1 MEETVS
7 GHNLKGL
14 VRLFCFC
21 LVFALF
27 TLFANVHL
35 VTTDLLSGITIQEMQ
50 SRSDIDIAF
59 VGSSVTVYHFDPA
72 VITRELGLNSFNCAI
87 HSASLPGET
96 VMTKELF
103 KTNSPKYVVLVVEP
117 YNFDTAKESIEA
129 QYRMLPFLS
138 GIPGRLEYVLKCAS
152 LDGLYLERLL
162 PIRGMFP
169 ASPGSILKT
178 LRTQKDA
185 SAALARYAHLLD
197 PHEQYEGS
205 GFLRHEP
212 DRTLFEREMRAKMYK
227 DEFIG
232 DYYPLLDDSIAMLDE
247 YRQLVSEHGAT
258 LLVAICPNL
267 TAHALAE
274 PDFLPYTQSLMA
286 YCREH
291 EVPCFNFQYAKPEL
305 MPCLDEYF
313 FDIYHM
319 CGDGA
324 DILTRSFARVFS
336 LWQQGQNYQD
346 LFYQNSWLYQDSLQV
361 ITNTW
366 VWPEEEKSGYLAGA
380 NVDFHS
386 TPEFRF
392 ALIGKDG
399 TETPIRGYSTEPHL
413 DYDLPEGCQLRVY
426 ARRLEDPSGK
436 EVYYDYPADFWFAR
450 RVVFQNQP
458 PAGEKGNAQ

>member
-1 MEETVS
+1 MS

-178 LRTQKDA
+178 LRTQQDA
-185 SAALARYAHLLD
+185 PAALARYSQLLD

-232 DYYPLLDDSIAMLDE
+232 TTIRSWTTPS
-247 YRQLVSEHGAT
+247 
-258 LLVAICPNL
+258 
-267 TAHALAE
+267 
-274 PDFLPYTQSLMA
+274 
-286 YCREH
+286 
-291 EVPCFNFQYAKPEL
+291 
-305 MPCLDEYF
+305 PCL
-313 FDIYHM
+313 M
-319 CGDGA
+319 NTA
-324 DILTRSFARVFS
+324 SWSRSTAPHC
-336 LWQQGQNYQD
+336 LW
-346 LFYQNSWLYQDSLQV
+346 
-361 ITNTW
+361 
-366 VWPEEEKSGYLAGA
+366 
-380 NVDFHS
+380 
-386 TPEFRF
+386 
-392 ALIGKDG
+392 
-399 TETPIRGYSTEPHL
+399 
-413 DYDLPEGCQLRVY
+413 
-426 ARRLEDPSGK
+426 PS
-436 EVYYDYPADFWFAR
+436 VR
-450 RVVFQNQP
+450 T
-458 PAGEKGNAQ
+458 